1 MNDKKDVIQSVVESL
16 DGSNQTL
23 LFPYLPYILQDLW
36 ELGSDP
42 KTVIRLIRA
51 NIPERELRILDL
63 GCGKGVVSVALAKE
77 LNCHVTGID
86 AMNEFIREA
95 SEYARVLGVSDRCKF
110 IKGDIRK
117 LISKYTGYDII
128 ILGAIGSVFG
138 NVFETLTIVKSS
150 LNSGAY
156 VILDD
161 CYIDDD
167 KITDYN
173 KCQRKS
179 EFYRQIKEAGFDI
192 ICEDIF
198 PREQI
203 EKTEEGLIKHI
214 RKRIYEL
221 ISNEPEKKELFL
233 GYLKSQ
239 EYETE
244 ILKNVVTTGTWL
256 LKDKGI

>member
-1 MNDKKDVIQSVVESL
+1 MNDKKDMIQSVIESL
-16 DGSNQTL
+16 DGNNQRQ

-42 KTVIRLIRA
+42 KAVIRLIRE
-51 NIPERELRILDL
+51 NIPEHELRVLDL
-63 GCGKGVVSVALAKE
+63 GCGKGAVSVALAKE

-86 AMNEFIREA
+86 AMNEFIKEA
-95 SEYARVLGVSDRCKF
+95 SEYARVLSVSDKCKF
-110 IKGDIRK
+110 IKGDIRE
-117 LISKYTGYDII
+117 LISNYTGYDLI

-138 NVFETLTIVKSS
+138 NIYETLTIVKRS
-150 LNSGAY
+150 LNSGGY

-161 CYIDDD
+161 CYIDDEI
-167 KITDYN
+167 ITDYN
-173 KCQRKS
+173 RCLRKS

-198 PREQI
+198 PHEQI
-203 EKTEEGLIKHI
+203 EETEEGLIKHI
-214 RKRIYEL
+214 RQRIYEL
-221 ISNEPEKKELFL
+221 IDKEPDKKELFL

-244 ILKNVVTTGTWL
+244 ILKNVVITGTWL
-256 LKDKGI
+256 LKANSL